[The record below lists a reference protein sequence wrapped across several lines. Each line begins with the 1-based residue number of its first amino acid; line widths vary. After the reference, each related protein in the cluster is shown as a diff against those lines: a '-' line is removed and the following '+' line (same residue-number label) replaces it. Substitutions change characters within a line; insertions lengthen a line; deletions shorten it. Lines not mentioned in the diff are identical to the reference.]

1 MKRVRKNGISW
12 FLDEHEGL
20 EAMVEG
26 VVEEEE
32 TRRSYA
38 VTSCG
43 DGKVFV
49 KFFLEQGVGGFL
61 RNRLMPR
68 GRKEYKVGKRIL
80 SASVATPVPMGYGR
94 GRGGSF
100 VIQELIEGQTF
111 KSVFDGALQRESLV
125 DALALLLRQLAAC
138 GIRHND
144 LHLDNILV
152 KGETLYLIDLHKA
165 QVKQGRL
172 RPKDEAA
179 NLAQALSMVYSE
191 MTEDA
196 RRRFFEQYGGSGLR
210 QAVEATLRAQWK
222 KWIDS
227 KKKRAFSTTSKL
239 VAKGRRVYARG
250 REEAAKGRFVELIK
264 KDRKVRVERWSDHI
278 RKVYTGRRRL
288 ARAWETWAALQYVAV
303 DIVPRPFFVEMP
315 SFLGGGYVAME
326 DLAGRGE
333 ELDRFL
339 DRHYDAMD
347 LTRRRAFIDGFSRFL
362 GGLLKMGVVQRDLK
376 ACNVFVLTEGFR
388 LLDVEDIRFFAPA
401 GGDVARMLA
410 QLNNSLPAR
419 IAASDRIRF
428 FLKLTRLF
436 PLERKRLFRTV
447 AQTCAEGEIVYE
459 GVAGLKRESRQGRR
473 PGPPAPFCRTPR

>member
-12 FLDEHEGL
+12 FLDGHEGL
-20 EAMVEG
+20 EALVEG
-26 VVEEEE
+26 IVEEEE

-38 VTSCG
+38 TASCG

-49 KFFLEQGVGGFL
+49 KFFLERGVGGRI
-61 RNRLMPR
+61 RNRVMPR
-68 GRKEYKVGKRIL
+68 GRKEYRLGKRIL
-80 SASVATPVPMGYGR
+80 SASVATPLPMGYGI

-100 VIQELIEGQTF
+100 VIQELIEGETL
-111 KSVFDGALQRESLV
+111 KSVFEGALQREPLV
-125 DALALLLRQLAAC
+125 DALALFLRRLAAC

-152 KGETLYLIDLHKA
+152 KGETLYLIDLHKTRI
-165 QVKQGRL
+165 KQGRIT
-172 RPKDEAA
+172 PKDEAA

-191 MTEDA
+191 MTEEA
-196 RRRFFEQYGGSGLR
+196 RQRFFEQYGGSGLR

-239 VAKGRRVYARG
+239 VARGRRVYARG
-250 REEAAKGRFVELIK
+250 REEAARGRFTELIK

-278 RKVYTGRRRL
+278 RKIYAGRRRL
-288 ARAWETWAALQYVAV
+288 ARAWETWAALQYVGV

-315 SFLGGGYVAME
+315 SLLRDGYVAME
-326 DLAGRGE
+326 DLGGRGE

-347 LTRRRAFIDGFSRFL
+347 IRRRRAFIDGFSRFL
-362 GGLLKMGVVQRDLK
+362 GGLLKMGVVQKDLK
-376 ACNVFVLTEGFR
+376 ACNVFVLAEGFR
-388 LLDVEDIRFFAPA
+388 LLDVEDIGFFAPA
-401 GGDVARMLA
+401 EGDLARMLV
-410 QLNNSLPAR
+410 QLANSLPAR
-419 IAASDRIRF
+419 IAAADRMRF
-428 FLKLTRLF
+428 FLKLTR
-436 PLERKRLFRTV
+436 PLQFERKRLFRTV
-447 AQTCAEGEIVYE
+447 ASMCAEGEIVYE
-459 GVAGLKRESRQGRR
+459 GVSGLKRESWQGRP